1 MFCYQAPGFA
11 EHGPDG
17 EKLCCELLMLMQGAI
32 DASRLFGTAF
42 GHTLLKR
49 AGARRALWDREVWEY
64 HKGPLSATAETLENI
79 LAACASMPPTVGA
92 PPGWAVFSKH
102 TDDGLGT
109 ADKQMTVDYLM
120 NAIGLD
126 WAVKASG
133 WTKHLG
139 YGLGLSSC
147 GCFCSIDCLPHASD

>member
-1 MFCYQAPGFA
+1 
-11 EHGPDG
+11 
-17 EKLCCELLMLMQGAI
+17 MLMQGAI

-49 AGARRALWDREVWEY
+49 ACARRALWDREVWEY

-92 PPGWAVFSKH
+92 PPGWAVFSKY

-109 ADKQMTVDYLM
+109 ADKQTTVV
-120 NAIGLD
+120 
-126 WAVKASG
+126 VKQALV
-133 WTKHLG
+133 TR
-139 YGLGLSSC
+139 
-147 GCFCSIDCLPHASD
+147 A